1 MSLSAQRI
9 SPTMANL
16 SFRSDSELPMTYLT
30 PWAMDGEN
38 HPTVTRSSTT
48 GVITVEGLRP
58 GRKVKFKV
66 KGVNAADCPTHSG
79 ATPRV

>member
-1 MSLSAQRI
+1 
-9 SPTMANL
+9 MANL

-30 PWAMDGEN
+30 ARGGADGEN
-38 HPTVTRSSTT
+38 YPTVTRSSTT